1 MMLAVFLLSLS
12 ALAAAQ
18 TLAGKVG
25 GPEDPE
31 AWGLTWLEA
40 MTRFIVLWIG
50 VAWVLAAL
58 GWLRPAGFMVASL
71 AMGALAG
78 WTIRKHSWR
87 VRSTLQGAWEAL
99 GRLRME
105 WVFLGLL
112 ALLLGFNLFKGL
124 ILPCANN
131 DALAW
136 SMPIAI
142 RYHLGHGLDWATR
155 PQAEW
160 LPHLSDPHN
169 YEVLIASVL
178 SLTGSDRITEWLS
191 TLAAGGLLAVVG
203 IQFRRW
209 SGPGLHG
216 WSALLLFASAPVF
229 LLHMAADKSDLL
241 TNLLILLGIFWTAR
255 AWLEETDKPGLLA
268 IWVLFALFN
277 VKRSGWMLAPPLIL
291 ALCLRWVLLARH
303 RKLSQGAYTI
313 LRLAGHGL
321 AAALAMGGVKT
332 LWLWYLTR
340 PVAQVVAGV
349 ASQLSPTAHS
359 FSWMDPLR
367 FLWVV
372 SLAPFRSSD
381 YTVRLLSGVEWYWP
395 EYNLIYS
402 HFGWLFGPALLLALG
417 VVAARLLRRWPG
429 PPAPR
434 EHWLCFGGAALLAA
448 LLLARN
454 YAYDGGFNTFPRFV
468 LFLVPAVLAAGFL
481 PLLARLNRPRWT
493 AVGAVLVLAGST
505 GLAFSRDMVAPYVYL
520 KDLWDN
526 PGKRRWV
533 LVGPNRTPCILDRL
547 AGPRSVVAAD
557 CTYQTWLA
565 PLWGKDLSRE
575 VRLIEWV
582 DGRPRIPQGAEWV
595 VIDNVSGVVWGN
607 GQHVQ
612 NAEDFARAFRR
623 GIPSDRDRRLYPI
636 LAADPTWEVVMASP
650 LGEQALFR
658 RKLPPH
664 GSESGGR

>member
-1 MMLAVFLLSLS
+1 MMLAFFLLALA
-12 ALAAAQ
+12 ALAAAW
-18 TLAGKVG
+18 TLTGTVASQD
-25 GPEDPE
+25 DPD
-31 AWGLTWLEA
+31 AWGLPWLEGI
-40 MTRFIVLWIG
+40 TLFFLLWLG
-50 VAWVLAAL
+50 VGWTLAAL
-58 GWLRPAGFMVASL
+58 GWLRPAGFMAAGL
-71 AMGALAG
+71 AMGSMAAWQLQKHKG
-78 WTIRKHSWR
+78 RIRP
-87 VRSTLQGAWEAL
+87 TLLGAWET
-99 GRLRME
+99 LRRFRAE
-105 WVFLGLL
+105 WIFLGAL

-142 RYHLGHGLDWATR
+142 RYHLAHGLDWAAR

-160 LPHLSDPHN
+160 LPHLSDPHS
-169 YEVLIASVL
+169 YELLLASIL
-178 SLTGSDRITEWLS
+178 SLTGSDQLTEWLS
-191 TLAAGGLLAVVG
+191 TLVAGGLLAVVG
-203 IQFRRW
+203 IHFRRW
-209 SGPGLHG
+209 SGPGHQV
-216 WSALLLFASAPVF
+216 WPALLIFASAPVF

-255 AWLEETDKPGLLA
+255 AWLEETERPALLA
-268 IWVLFALFN
+268 IWVLFALLN

-291 ALCLRWVLLARH
+291 AVCLRWTLLAR
-303 RKLSQGAYTI
+303 RRGLTQGTPTI

-321 AAALAMGGVKT
+321 AAALAMGGIKT
-332 LWLWYLTR
+332 FWLWHLTR
-340 PVAQVVAGV
+340 PVTQAVAGV
-349 ASQLSPTAHS
+349 ASQLNPAAHS
-359 FSWMDPLR
+359 FSWLDPVR

-417 VVAARLLRRWPG
+417 VVAARVLRRWPG
-429 PPAPR
+429 PGFSR
-434 EHWLCFGGAALLAA
+434 EQWLCLGWALCLAA

-468 LFLVPAVLAAGFL
+468 LFLVPATLAAGFL
-481 PLLARLNRPRWT
+481 PLLAWLDRPRW
-493 AVGAVLVLAGST
+493 AGLAALLVLAGSASLT
-505 GLAFSRDMVAPYVYL
+505 YSRDMVAPYVYL

-526 PGKRRWV
+526 PGKRRWI

-547 AGPRSVVAAD
+547 AGTRAVVAAD

-565 PLWGKDLSRE
+565 PLWGKDLSRD
-575 VRLIEWV
+575 VRLVEWKE
-582 DGRPRIPQGAEWV
+582 GQPHIPQGAEWV

-607 GQHVQ
+607 GQLVR
-612 NAEDFARAFRR
+612 NAGDFAKAFRR
-623 GIPSDRDRRLYPI
+623 GVPSDRDRKLYPI
-636 LAADPTWEVVMASP
+636 LAADPAWEVVTASP

-664 GSESGGR
+664 GSQAPAN